1 MSKCDFKKFQC
12 NVIKITLEQVFKVTL
27 LICSKKKN
35 SHKLTNK
42 ETCRLS

>member
-1 MSKCDFKKFQC
+1 MPKCDFKKFQC

-35 SHKLTNK
+35 SHTAFYAVSRK
-42 ETCRLS
+42 S